1 MSPSPSR
8 SSRASSSG
16 TGRTRDP
23 MQQLARLLGIV
34 IALIIVALVARYCGF
49 EQDIHFMIKDQVQ
62 AIDGDTLK
70 SANAEVRLYGV
81 DAPELYQICTEGDGI
96 EWDCGR
102 AAQAKLKSLIARRAV
117 DCEPKSRDKF
127 NRVVA
132 VCYTSAIPDLG
143 EALVRE
149 GFAVNFGVGDA
160 PGPYSAAE
168 ADAQAAKR
176 GLWRGTFDKPY
187 NWRQAHPPEG
197 K

>member
-1 MSPSPSR
+1 MSPSPTR
-8 SSRASSSG
+8 PSRASSSG

-23 MQQLARLLGIV
+23 KQQLARLVGIV
-34 IALIIVALVARYCGF
+34 IVLILVALIARYCGF
-49 EQDIHFMIKDQVQ
+49 EQDVHFMIKDQVA

-70 SANAEVRLYGV
+70 SKDAEVRLYGI
-81 DAPELYQICTEGDGI
+81 DAPELYQTCTGADGKA
-96 EWDCGR
+96 WDCGR
-102 AAQAKLKSLIARRAV
+102 AAQAKLKSLVARRAV

-127 NRVVA
+127 NRTVA
-132 VCYTSAIPDLG
+132 VCYTSAVPDLG

-149 GFAVNFGVGDA
+149 GLAVNFGVGDA

-176 GLWRGTFDKPY
+176 GVWRGSFDKPFD
-187 NWRQAHPPEG
+187 WRQANPREG